1 MASPKVRTIVLVAY
15 LSGDAGRAKCAYLE
29 KVDAAIQAQGYR
41 LLLIDQ
47 GGQPIETT
55 CMVEQIPEGID
66 AGEYALTD
74 AMRTAWASSA
84 VLRSAVEMDAGYF
97 GIDSETAARKTLS
110 AAGYIREVLER
121 EDAAL
126 CILWHQFN
134 GVSLAVAEHC
144 KAVNLP
150 YLFAHLGPLPGT
162 IIFEPQG
169 QMAESRICTENE
181 RFLALPVSDDDLTQ
195 AQRYLDHLRETRA
208 DRKAQTEDPT
218 ITQAIGECRTKYNHV
233 VFYAGQNDLRSGIT
247 PNSYPNKALHSPF
260 LDNTAQGL
268 TELKGWAQAH
278 HCCVLAKPHPLDRTR
293 KQLLKLH
300 QPDSGIQVL
309 EGANIFECLEASDVV
324 VTILSTSSYLALI
337 HGKPVVLLG
346 KSLLNGKGCCY
357 EVDTLEALAPTL
369 DRALSDGFTEVQQE
383 RWLNHVAQLIRYY
396 LFAYSED
403 AESRIGR
410 GPACAAAHILE
421 SINRPG

>member
-1 MASPKVRTIVLVAY
+1 MASRDTRTIVLVAY
-15 LSGDAGRAKCAYLE
+15 LAGEVGRAKCAYLE
-29 KVDAAIQAQGYR
+29 RVDAALQDQGYR
-41 LLLIDQ
+41 LVLLDQ
-47 GGQPIETT
+47 GGDPIEST
-55 CMVEQIPEGID
+55 CATVQVPADLG
-66 AGEYALTD
+66 GRVLTD
-74 AMRTAWASSA
+74 TMRTGLASSP
-84 VLRSAVEMDAGYF
+84 LLQSAVEMDAGYF
-97 GIDSETAARKTLS
+97 GIDEAEAARKTLS
-110 AAGYIREVLER
+110 MAGHIQNVLKQEN
-121 EDAAL
+121 AAL

-144 KAVNLP
+144 KEMKLP

-169 QMAESRICTENE
+169 QMAESWICTENE
-181 RFLALPVSDDDLTQ
+181 RFLDLPVSDDELAQ
-195 AQRYLDHLRETRA
+195 AQSYLDHLRESRA

-218 ITQAIGECRTKYNHV
+218 ISQAIGECRTKFKHV

-247 PNSYPNKALHSPF
+247 PNSYPNKALHSSF
-260 LDNTAQGL
+260 LDNTTQGL
-268 TELKGWAQAH
+268 SELWSWAQAH

-300 QPDSGIQVL
+300 QPKSGIQVL
-309 EGANIFECLEASDVV
+309 EGANIFECLEASDVM

-357 EVDTLEALAPTL
+357 EVDTLEALTPTL
-369 DRALSDGFTEVQQE
+369 DRAMSDGFTEVQQE
-383 RWLNHVAQLIRYY
+383 RWLNHAAQLIRYY